1 MSTPTTIANATE
13 FNQLRAQNEQL
24 WKIIERQ
31 RTMIQD
37 LQKENLQLAAE
48 RDGLQD
54 NVNTFERV
62 QKQRASILFTPD
74 TLKAMTQST
83 TTTIDDEPSRMPPP
97 RSPYRSNSD
106 KPESQFA
113 HKEQLLRQ
121 QGKHINFSLD
131 TSDSTTTNMTSTTL
145 QQQQQ
150 QQQHTPLSP
159 RNVILDKDHQ
169 QAQKV
174 QTNNIVASPSN
185 TSERPP
191 FVMPVPS
198 VSSPITTNI
207 PLDVASLSS
216 SLSSTGSSYL
226 RPNSPPD
233 LAQRAVGNRTKR
245 ESHVFFSPPPA
256 SSMVTDAPTTSYLD
270 IDHPLNNATTPS
282 TDSTR
287 TITGSS
293 LPPPPPPPQ
302 HQYQHPQHMHTMSSV
317 STSTT
322 MSSSSSLS
330 SSSSTL
336 SPGPFAGGI
345 TNIAV
350 KVLGSNIRQNEKC
363 REVISFIIS
372 VGKKPDEHN
381 LEFEELWRV
390 EKLYSHFLEL
400 DSKIKSAHRSVV
412 NRLAKLPDKA
422 LFTTNAPSKVDRRK
436 AALEN
441 YLQHIVSLPLDD
453 ISHLCEFLSTNVVD
467 ADVVYSR
474 TGRKEGYLTKRG
486 KNFGGWKTRYFV
498 LNGSSLEYYESKD
511 GNHLGTIRLVN
522 AQIGRQTPGSSS
534 TTTTDDHSNIYRHA
548 FLIVEQKRTGS
559 SHVARHILCADS
571 DQDRDAWVDALFKNV
586 SMDDGKQQPSN
597 DGGIP
602 PVMKKKPTKSMSS
615 KSSSSSTHET
625 DFDKWRPSV
634 GQGGSDI
641 GIALTGPPPNYGK
654 VNESSESLP
663 TKWPSALSPPPIIFD
678 QRTSLDQ
685 PRSSHSVMSGTNQL
699 TSTKGSNH
707 SLQPGPYLARR
718 SSMVN
723 LLNTSHEEEVVLPQR
738 AMSPSPAFGRDS
750 DDLLGGDDMPE
761 KKPKTKRMT
770 FWGKK
775 MFNSSSES
783 LVVPS
788 RPSPSSSSSSS
799 TATNT
804 PLDMSSSSTTAPTQS
819 TSSGFRGFLS
829 RPSHEHGRSH
839 GNSKDMHH
847 QTPQQP
853 VFGVPLEESVRVSRV
868 SDTYQLPSVVF
879 RCLEYL
885 DVKKAI
891 LEEGL
896 YRLSGSNIMM
906 KSLKQKFDIEGDI
919 NLLEAKEEYD
929 VHAIAGL
936 LKMWLRELPT
946 SVLTREHRMD
956 FLHVID
962 LLDRKDRV
970 NELGRLVSL
979 LPIVNY
985 TLLRALIAH
994 LIQVVQHSDVNKMTM
1009 RNVSIVFSPTLGIP
1023 GTVFNL
1029 LMSEFDYIFWT
1040 TEDGDAAPR
1049 MILDDENTVYEKPTK
1064 VVDTQDQTT
1073 TTTASTD
1080 PTTKNCD
1087 DDGGS
1092 TLKRRPT
1099 LQLLDG
1105 RSNRNSVNY
1114 RESAPDT
1121 IVELE
1126 KHQQYH
1132 GQQLMLDEIEDE
1144 VNDLALT
1151 DDDFSVLSDDKA
1163 QPQHQTA
1170 PTAIT
1175 T

>member
-1 MSTPTTIANATE
+1 MSTPTTIATATE

-37 LQKENLQLAAE
+37 LQKENLRLAAE

-54 NVNTFERV
+54 NVNTFERA
-62 QKQRASILFTPD
+62 QKQRASILFTPE
-74 TLKAMTQST
+74 TLKAMTDST
-83 TTTIDDEPSRMPPP
+83 TTTTDDEPSRMPPP
-97 RSPYRSNSD
+97 RSPY
-106 KPESQFA
+106 P
-113 HKEQLLRQ
+113 
-121 QGKHINFSLD
+121 
-131 TSDSTTTNMTSTTL
+131 
-145 QQQQQ
+145 
-150 QQQHTPLSP
+150 
-159 RNVILDKDHQ
+159 
-169 QAQKV
+169 QKC
-174 QTNNIVASPSN
+174 QTNNIVASPSS

-226 RPNSPPD
+226 RPTSPPD
-233 LAQRAVGNRTKR
+233 LSQRAVGNRSKR
-245 ESHVFFSPPPA
+245 ESH
-256 SSMVTDAPTTSYLD
+256 
-270 IDHPLNNATTPS
+270 
-282 TDSTR
+282 
-287 TITGSS
+287 
-293 LPPPPPPPQ
+293 
-302 HQYQHPQHMHTMSSV
+302 HMHTMSSV

-322 MSSSSSLS
+322 ISSSSSLS

-336 SPGPFAGGI
+336 PPSPFAGGI

-372 VGKKPDEHN
+372 IGKKPDEHN

-400 DSKIKSAHRSVV
+400 DSKIKSAHRSVA

-441 YLQHIVSLPLDD
+441 YLQHIISLPLDD
-453 ISHLCEFLSTNVVD
+453 ISNLCEFLSTNVVD
-467 ADVVYSR
+467 ADVMYSR

-498 LNGSSLEYYESKD
+498 LNRSSLEYYESKD

-534 TTTTDDHSNIYRHA
+534 STTSDDHSNIYRHA

-586 SMDDGKQQPSN
+586 SMDDGKQSST

-602 PVMKKKPTKSMSS
+602 PVMKKKPTKS
-615 KSSSSSTHET
+615 SSSSTHET
-625 DFDKWRPSV
+625 DIDKWQPSV

-641 GIALTGPPPNYGK
+641 GIALTGPPPKYGM

-663 TKWPSALSPPPIIFD
+663 TKWPSALSPPPIVFD
-678 QRTSLDQ
+678 QR
-685 PRSSHSVMSGTNQL
+685 
-699 TSTKGSNH
+699 SNH

-723 LLNTSHEEEVVLPQR
+723 LLNTSHEEEVVLPAR

-750 DDLLGGDDMPE
+750 DDLLGGDDVPG

-799 TATNT
+799 TATNNT
-804 PLDMSSSSTTAPTQS
+804 LDMSTSSTTTSTGAPTQS

-839 GNSKDMHH
+839 GSSKDMHH

-885 DVKKAI
+885 DAKKAV

-956 FLHVID
+956 FLHVI
-962 LLDRKDRV
+962 DRKDRV

-1049 MILDDENTVYEKPTK
+1049 MILDDENTIYETPTK
-1064 VVDTQDQTT
+1064 
-1073 TTTASTD
+1073 
-1080 PTTKNCD
+1080 NN

-1092 TLKRRPT
+1092 RLKRRPT

-1163 QPQHQTA
+1163 QPQQQPQTE